1 MLTQKLTSLLERSR
15 VHYQTVSHPRAYTS
29 QGLAAAMRIP
39 GRELAKT
46 VVLKVDGGYLL
57 AVLPAPARVDF
68 QRFRAASG
76 AATVELAP
84 ESEFQGLFPGCDL
97 GAEPP
102 FGELYGLPVWVDES
116 LARDESIVFNG
127 GTHSEAV
134 RIAYQDFERLAHPKV
149 ARFAR

>member
-1 MLTQKLTSLLERSR
+1 MLTQKLTSLLERNR
-15 VHYQTVSHPRAYTS
+15 VHYQTLSHPRAYTS

-46 VVLKVDGGYLL
+46 VVLKVDGRCVL

-68 QRFRAASG
+68 QRFREASG
-76 AATVELAP
+76 AASVELAP
-84 ESEFQGLFPGCDL
+84 EAEFQSLFPGCDL

-102 FGELYGLPVWVDES
+102 FGELYGLPVWVDAS

-134 RIAYQDFERLAHPKV
+134 RIAYRDFERLAHPKV